1 MATFTRSVRLALLL
15 GTLPSLAS
23 RAQTVLALAAQEA
36 PAPPAALPR
45 PAQQSLE
52 DFLQELRKTYRV
64 TFLYRSQLTE
74 GRYLAPD
81 HPAFKTLAEAL
92 GYLAQNN
99 GLRFKLLSNG
109 TYIVVPQDGVS
120 QSEPRDSL
128 SGASAQSIPS
138 PASAA
143 GARETRVAEVQVG
156 GRVTDSKGAGIPGV
170 TVLVKGTQ
178 NGTST
183 DANGNFSLRVPDDAT
198 LVISSI
204 GYATQEVAVAGRT
217 TLGVVLSESNQQLT
231 DVVVV
236 GYLTQARQNV
246 TGSVATVGGP
256 DVHRAPVA
264 TLSESIQGR
273 LPGVQVTTNG
283 TPGQT
288 PNINIR
294 GIGSINNGSGPLF
307 IIDGLWVTGGLR
319 DFTPQDVESVQVLKD
334 AAALAPY
341 GVSGANGV
349 IIITTKKGKSGTTA
363 INFNGYAGRQNIT
376 HRYDLANA
384 AQYTALATQ
393 AYTNAGLR
401 VPSGIANPSGVDTDW
416 QKEFFKTGAVQ
427 DYNLSFSGGGSNS
440 NYLISGDYF
449 SQSGTVIGPQY
460 ERYNLRVNS
469 GFTKGKLKIGE
480 NLALTRANQT
490 RLNGVPFIDLLR
502 ITPITPVYD
511 AANPGGFGYGDS
523 NNRPTF
529 GSNPIGAQRLLN
541 NFGSNNQLQGNVFAE
556 FSILPSLRYR
566 LNLGSQ
572 YRAFHDQ
579 QQQQAGGLAPNNITP
594 VSGYTDAQGNETFL
608 LAENTL
614 TYDHSFGQHNLTAV
628 AGYSEQNDR
637 FEFTQGSAQGYGNGP
652 TYYWA
657 LDAGAT
663 PLPGVGSSYVWAK
676 RSYFGQL
683 TYDYDGR
690 YLLTG
695 AYRRDGSSR
704 FSADRKYGN
713 FGAASAGWRISKEK
727 FFEGITAVSNLKL
740 RASYGI
746 LGNDQLNGAYGGS
759 YLYQAFINPNVNY
772 NFNGTTA
779 NGAIQTALG
788 SPSVGWE
795 ERRTQNYGLDL
806 GFLQDHLVVSAD
818 YYISETRNANVN
830 PQIPLFLGNAGGD
843 PFQQIGRI
851 QNKGFELLVGY
862 NDAKG
867 KLTYGATVNLTTV
880 TNTVLELG
888 SSGGTANFFDAGPNG
903 GVTRTEVG
911 HEVGSFYLYQFD
923 GIFQSTD
930 NIAASAQP
938 GAQPGDVRY
947 RDTNGDGKIDFNDRV
962 HVGRAFP
969 KLQYGLN
976 LTAGYGGFDLAVFFQ
991 GVQGNSVYNAGA
1003 YWLGRFDDPTNYLAG
1018 LAPWTA
1024 ANPSTTTPR
1033 LALQSGTNTFGNTTR
1048 FLEDGSYLRLKNLQI
1063 GYTIPQALVAKT
1075 KGVSS
1080 VRLYLASQNLFTV
1093 TRYSGYDPETI
1104 GGLDGSL
1111 LTRGVDEGNYPNPR
1125 TFTVGAQLGF

>member
-1 MATFTRSVRLALLL
+1 MKKLVPPHGRLLIPMLACYLPLAVAAAAPVATRSALLTRKAQPT
-15 GTLPSLAS
+15 TL
-23 RAQTVLALAAQEA
+23 
-36 PAPPAALPR
+36 
-45 PAQQSLE
+45 
-52 DFLQELRKTYRV
+52 V
-64 TFLYRSQLTE
+64 T
-74 GRYLAPD
+74 
-81 HPAFKTLAEAL
+81 
-92 GYLAQNN
+92 
-99 GLRFKLLSNG
+99 
-109 TYIVVPQDGVS
+109 
-120 QSEPRDSL
+120 
-128 SGASAQSIPS
+128 
-138 PASAA
+138 
-143 GARETRVAEVQVG
+143 
-156 GRVTDSKGAGIPGV
+156 GRVTDEKGEGLPGV
-170 TVLVKGTQ
+170 TVLLKGTTQ
-178 NGTST
+178 GTST
-183 DANGNFSLRVPDDAT
+183 DANGNFSIEVPAGGS
-198 LVISSI
+198 LIISSI
-204 GYATQEVAVAGRT
+204 GYATQTVVVGSQT
-217 TLGVVLSESNQQLT
+217 TLAVSLAADAQQLSEA
-231 DVVVV
+231 VVV
-236 GYLTQARQNV
+236 GYLTQERQNV
-246 TGSVATVGGP
+246 TGSVATVGAA
-256 DVHRAPVA
+256 DVRRSPVA

-349 IIITTKKGKSGTTA
+349 VIITTRKGKSGTTA
-363 INFNGYAGRQNIT
+363 VNFSGYAGRQNIVK
-376 HRYDLANA
+376 HYDLANA

-416 QKEFFKTGAVQ
+416 QKEFFKTGAIQ
-427 DYNLSFSGGGSNS
+427 DYSLSFSGGGNNS

-449 SQSGTVIGPQY
+449 SQSGTVIGPRY
-460 ERYNLRVNS
+460 DRYNLRVNT
-469 GFTKGKLKIGE
+469 GFTKGKLKLGE

-490 RLNGVPFIDLLR
+490 RLNGVPFIDILR
-502 ITPITPVYD
+502 ITPITPIYD
-511 AANPGGFGYGDS
+511 PANPGGFGYGDS

-541 NFGSNNQLQGNVFAE
+541 NIGNNNQLQGNVFAE
-556 FSILPSLRYR
+556 YSFLPSLRYR
-566 LNLGSQ
+566 LNLGTQ

-579 QQQQAGGLAPNNITP
+579 RQQQAGGLAPNNITP
-594 VSGYTDAQGNETFL
+594 ISGYTDAQGNETFL

-614 TYDHSFGQHNLTAV
+614 TFDHSFGLHNLTVV
-628 AGYSEQNDR
+628 AGYSEQNNR
-637 FEFTQGSAQGYGNGP
+637 FEFTQGAAQGYGNGP

-663 PLPGVGSSYVWAK
+663 PLPGTGSTYTWAK

-690 YLLTG
+690 YLVTG
-695 AYRRDGSSR
+695 AFRRDGSSR

-713 FGAASAGWRISKEK
+713 FGAASLGWRVSKEK
-727 FFEGITAVSNLKL
+727 FFEGITAISNLKL

-772 NFNGTTA
+772 NFGGNTA

-806 GFLQDHLVVSAD
+806 GFLENHLTVSAD

-862 NDAKG
+862 NNTAG
-867 KLTYGATVNLTTV
+867 KLTYSATANLTTIS
-880 TNTVLELG
+880 NKVLELG
-888 SSGGTANFFDAGPNG
+888 NSGGAANFFDAGPNG

-911 HEVGSFYLYQFD
+911 YEVGSFYLYQMD
-923 GIFQSTD
+923 GIFQSAD
-930 NIAASAQP
+930 NIAGSAQP
-938 GAQPGDVRY
+938 NAQPGDIRY

-976 LTAGYGGFDLAVFFQ
+976 LTAGYGAFDLAAFFQ
-991 GVQGNSVYNAGA
+991 GVQGNNVYNSGA
-1003 YWLGRFDDPTNYLAG
+1003 YWLGRFDDPTNYLAN
-1018 LAPWTA
+1018 LSPWSPT
-1024 ANPSTTTPR
+1024 NPSTTTPR
-1033 LALQSGTNTFGNTTR
+1033 LALQSGPNTFGNTTR

-1063 GYTIPQALVAKT
+1063 GFTIAKSLVEKV
-1075 KGVSS
+1075 KGLGSARIYVS
-1080 VRLYLASQNLFTV
+1080 SQNLFTI
-1093 TRYSGYDPETI
+1093 TKYSGYDPETI

-1125 TFTVGAQLGF
+1125 TFTIGAQLGF

>member
-1 MATFTRSVRLALLL
+1 MALLL
-15 GTLPSLAS
+15 GSL
-23 RAQTVLALAAQEA
+23 
-36 PAPPAALPR
+36 PPAASKAQAMLPLAMQTTPILPVPKVPGAPRQR
-45 PAQQSLE
+45 PLE
-52 DFLQELRKTYRV
+52 DFLQELRTTYQV

-74 GRYLAPD
+74 GQYVTPA
-81 HPAFKTLAEAL
+81 HPSFKTLQEAL
-92 GYLAQNN
+92 RYLTRHN
-99 GLRFKLLSNG
+99 GLRFKQLSNG
-109 TYIVVPQDGVS
+109 TYVIVPETAGQPGQPV
-120 QSEPRDSL
+120 DSL
-128 SGASAQSIPS
+128 ALA
-138 PASAA
+138 PADLPATTAA
-143 GARETRVAEVQVG
+143 AIGNQVLAPG
-156 GRVTDSKGAGIPGV
+156 DVRVTGRITDAKGEGLPGV
-170 TVLVKGTQ
+170 TVLVKGTTT
-178 NGTST
+178 GTTT
-183 DANGNFSLRVPDDAT
+183 DATGAFAIDAPADAT
-198 LVISSI
+198 LVVSSI
-204 GYATQEVAVAGRT
+204 GFTTQEVVLAGRT
-217 TLGVVLSESNQQLT
+217 SITLTLNDNAQQLN

-236 GYLTQARQNV
+236 GYLTQERQNV
-246 TGSVATVGGP
+246 TGSVATLGATNVR
-256 DVHRAPVA
+256 RAPVA
-264 TLSESIQGR
+264 TLSEAIQGR
-273 LPGVQVTTNG
+273 LPGVQVTSNG

-294 GIGSINNGSGPLF
+294 GVGSINNGSGPLF

-349 IIITTKKGKSGTTA
+349 VIITTRKGKSGATA
-363 INFNGYAGRQNIT
+363 INFSGYAGRQNIVR
-376 HRYDLANA
+376 RYDLANA
-384 AQYTALATQ
+384 AQYTALASQ

-416 QKEFFKTGAVQ
+416 QKEFFKTGAIQ
-427 DYNLSFSGGGSNS
+427 DYSLSFSGGGNNS
-440 NYLISGDYF
+440 NFLVSGDYF
-449 SQSGTVIGPQY
+449 SQSGTVIGPRY
-460 ERYNLRVNS
+460 DRYNLRVNS
-469 GFTKGKLKIGE
+469 GFTKGKLKVGE
-480 NLALTRANQT
+480 NLALTRANQV
-490 RLNGVPFIDLLR
+490 RLNGAPFIDLLR
-502 ITPITPVYD
+502 ITPITPILD
-511 AANPGGFGYGDS
+511 PANPGGFGYGDS

-529 GSNPIGAQRLLN
+529 GSNPIGAQRLLQN
-541 NFGSNNQLQGNVFAE
+541 LGSNNQLQGNVFAE
-556 FSILPSLRYR
+556 YSFLPSLRYR
-566 LNLGSQ
+566 LNLGTQ
-572 YRAFHDQ
+572 YRGFHDQ
-579 QQQQAGGLAPNNITP
+579 RQQQAGGLAPNNITP

-614 TYDHSFGQHNLTAV
+614 TFDHSFGLHNLTVV

-637 FEFTQGSAQGYGNGP
+637 FEFTQGAAQGYGNGP

-663 PLPGVGSSYVWAK
+663 PLPGTGSTYTWAK

-690 YLLTG
+690 YLVTG
-695 AYRRDGSSR
+695 AFRRDGSSR

-713 FGAASAGWRISKEK
+713 FGAGSVGWRVSKEK
-727 FFEGITAVSNLKL
+727 FFEGITAISDLKL

-772 NFNGTTA
+772 NYGGNLA
-779 NGAIQTALG
+779 NGATQTALG

-795 ERRTQNYGLDL
+795 ERRTQNYGLDV
-806 GFLQDHLVVSAD
+806 GFLDNHLTVSAD

-862 NDAKG
+862 NNSAG
-867 KLTYGATVNLTTV
+867 KLTYGITGNLTTIS
-880 TNTVLELG
+880 NTVLELG
-888 SSGGTANFFDAGPNG
+888 TSGGAANFFDAGPNG

-911 HEVGSFYLYQFD
+911 HEVGSFYLYQVD
-923 GIFQSTD
+923 GIFQTSD

-938 GAQPGDVRY
+938 GAQPGDIRY
-947 RDTNGDGKIDFNDRV
+947 HDTNGDGKIDFNDRV
-962 HVGRAFP
+962 HVGRVFP
-969 KLQYGLN
+969 KIQYGLN
-976 LTAGYGGFDLAVFFQ
+976 LTAGYGGFDVAAFFQ
-991 GVQGNSVYNAGA
+991 GVQGNNVYNSGA
-1003 YWLGRFDDPTNYLAG
+1003 YWLGRFDDPTNYLAN
-1018 LAPWTA
+1018 LAPWTPT
-1024 ANPSTTTPR
+1024 NPSTTTPR

-1063 GYTIPQALVAKT
+1063 GYTISKSLVEKV
-1075 KGVSS
+1075 KGLGS
-1080 VRLYLASQNLFTV
+1080 VRIYLASQNLFTI
-1093 TRYSGYDPETI
+1093 TKYSGYDPETI